1 MASIIIETTMRPRV
15 LLADDYPD
23 LLNAYKR
30 LLSPSCDV
38 VACVT
43 SGAAVFEAV
52 ETLRPHVVVL
62 DLFIRP
68 GNGLE
73 ICRDLKQVSPETAVI
88 IVSASDEA
96 DVGKQAIE
104 AGASA
109 FVSKLSA
116 VDDLW
121 PAIQRAMGI
130 VK

>member
-1 MASIIIETTMRPRV
+1 MRPRV

-30 LLSPSCDV
+30 MLSPSCDV

-43 SGAAVFEAV
+43 SGAAVFEAF
-52 ETLRPHVVVL
+52 ETSQPDVVIV
-62 DLFIRP
+62 DLFIPP

-73 ICRDLKQVSPETAVI
+73 ICRDIKHVSPETAVI

-109 FVSKLSA
+109 FISKLSA
-116 VDDLW
+116 VDTLL
-121 PAIQRAMGI
+121 PAIQRAMAARSLADS
-130 VK
+130 